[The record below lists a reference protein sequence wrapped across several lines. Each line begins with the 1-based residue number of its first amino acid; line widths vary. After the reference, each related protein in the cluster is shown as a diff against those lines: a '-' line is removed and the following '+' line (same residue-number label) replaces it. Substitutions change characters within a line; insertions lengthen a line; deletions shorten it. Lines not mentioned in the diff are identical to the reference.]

1 MDTADHKFM
10 SRAIQI
16 ARQGRFITR
25 PNPSVGCLLVV
36 DGEVV
41 GEGHTQPAGGLHA
54 ERVALAAA
62 AKLAAGATAYVSL
75 EPCSHTGRTSPC
87 ADALIEAGVS
97 RVVFAGID
105 PHEQVAGAGLD
116 KLRLAGIRV
125 DGPLMQPQAE
135 AINPGFLKRARC
147 QLPFVV
153 MKSASSVDGRTAMAS
168 GESKWI
174 TGPAARADVQKLR
187 ALSSAI
193 ITGVDSVLQDDSR
206 LTLRREELTI
216 DENSLDW
223 LMANPPL
230 RVVLDSHGRL
240 SADAAI
246 CRGEAPTL
254 WITGTEVDRVISG
267 VERVSLPLENGRLP
281 LLAVLELLAQRQ
293 CNQVLVEA
301 GPTLSGAFLAAGL
314 VDCWYLYMAP
324 KLLGSS
330 ANPLLRLPF
339 EKMSESVNLDIAEVR
354 TIGDDL
360 RFGIQLA
367 EGAVCL
373 PV

>member
-1 MDTADHKFM
+1 MNTADHNFM
-10 SRAIQI
+10 SRAIQV

-25 PNPSVGCLLVV
+25 PNPSVGCVLVR
-36 DGEVV
+36 DDEVV
-41 GEGHTQPAGGLHA
+41 GEGHTQPAGGFHA
-54 ERVALAAA
+54 ERMALAEAGE
-62 AKLAAGATAYVSL
+62 LARGATAYVSL

-87 ADALIEAGVS
+87 ADALIESGVS
-97 RVVFAGID
+97 RVVFAGVD
-105 PHEQVAGAGLD
+105 PYAKVAGAGLD
-116 KLRLAGIRV
+116 KLRVAGIQV
-125 DGPLMQPQAE
+125 DGPLMQAQAE

-147 QLPFVV
+147 QLPYVV

-174 TGPAARADVQKLR
+174 TGPAARGDVQKIR

-206 LTLRREELTI
+206 LTLRAEELAV
-216 DENSLDW
+216 DARSLDW

-246 CRGEAPTL
+246 CRSEAPTL
-254 WITGTEVDRVISG
+254 WITGADVDRTIPNIEHVCF
-267 VERVSLPLENGRLP
+267 PLENGRLP
-281 LLAVLELLAQRQ
+281 LVDVLQLLADRQ

-314 VDCWYLYMAP
+314 VDYWYLYMAP
-324 KLLGSS
+324 KLMGSS

>member
-1 MDTADHKFM
+1 MNTADHNFM
-10 SRAIQI
+10 SRAIQL
-16 ARQGRFITR
+16 AHQGRFITR
-25 PNPSVGCLLVV
+25 PNPSVGCVLVA
-36 DGEVV
+36 DCEVV
-41 GEGHTQPAGGLHA
+41 GEGHTQPAGGFHA
-54 ERVALAAA
+54 ERMALAEAGERA
-62 AKLAAGATAYVSL
+62 RGATAYVSL
-75 EPCSHTGRTSPC
+75 EPCSHTGRTTPC
-87 ADALIEAGVS
+87 ADALIDAGVR
-97 RVVFAGID
+97 RVVFAGVD
-105 PHEQVAGAGLD
+105 PYAKVAGAGLD
-116 KLRLAGIRV
+116 KLREAGLQV
-125 DGPLMQPQAE
+125 DGPLMQAQAE
-135 AINPGFLKRARC
+135 AINPGFMKRARC
-147 QLPFVV
+147 QLPYVV
-153 MKSASSVDGRTAMAS
+153 MKSACSVDGRTAMAS

-174 TGPAARADVQKLR
+174 TGAAARGDVQKIR

-206 LTLRREELTI
+206 LTLRAEELSVDTR
-216 DENSLDW
+216 SFDW
-223 LMANPPL
+223 LMDNPPL

-246 CRGEAPTL
+246 CRGDAPTL
-254 WITGTEVDRVISG
+254 WITGAEVDRTIPG
-267 VERVSLPLENGRLP
+267 IEHIRLPLENGRLP
-281 LLAVLELLAQRQ
+281 LVEVLQLLAGRQ

-314 VDCWYLYMAP
+314 VDYWYLYMAP
-324 KLLGSS
+324 KLMGSS